1 VRYLD
6 TVVPDPP
13 LFPAD
18 PADFQVLSGVR
29 VLLEFVDLGELVE
42 GGPGAAAA
50 RRLFPKW
57 IGLVPRGLPA
67 LS

>member
-1 VRYLD
+1 
-6 TVVPDPP
+6 
-13 LFPAD
+13 
-18 PADFQVLSGVR
+18 

-42 GGPGAAAA
+42 GRPGAAAA